1 MVKIVSLGLFGIF
14 FSLASLGQTT
24 DKTTVPTFDYHR
36 DFKAILE
43 QTQADTSKLY
53 YDSLLIRFLQNDTS
67 LTKAETLALM
77 IGFTENQHYQ
87 PLEDMEKEEEIFDHN
102 KSSEFHEAIEKGRPY
117 LDTHPLSLLVL
128 REVSFAY
135 TRLGL
140 YYGKNGQFDS
150 AVICQDSAK
159 YFMDLN
165 DKVMEAMIYSGK
177 GRSPQTAIFSLGLA
191 DGEYFIPNVGYAIEK
206 KTADWIQKK
215 DFMEIIQATNERGES
230 IIYFFAIQHAKAK
243 IDDDK
248 ADAMA
253 MKKKNKKPVK
263 KKSKQKAT
271 PTSKAAV
278 ETPVPESTPAITD
291 SIPATTDSIPP
302 AIQP

>member
-1 MVKIVSLGLFGIF
+1 MVKLRWLCLCWTIIPLSGW
-14 FSLASLGQTT
+14 SQTANKTAS
-24 DKTTVPTFDYHR
+24 PAFDYHR

-43 QTQADTSKLY
+43 QTQSDTSKLF
-53 YDSLLIRFLQNDTS
+53 YDSLLVRFIQNDTS

-87 PLEDMEKEEEIFDHN
+87 PLENMEIEEEIFDHN
-102 KSSEFHEAIEKGRPY
+102 KSSEFHEAVEKGRPY

-165 DKVMEAMIYSGK
+165 DKIMEAMIYSGK
-177 GRSPQTAIFSLGLA
+177 GRSPETAIFSLGLA
-191 DGEYFIPNVGYAIEK
+191 DGEYFIPNIGYTLEK

-215 DFMEIIQATNERGES
+215 DFMEIIQAADESGES
-230 IIYFFAIQHAKAK
+230 KIFFFAIQHAKAK

-253 MKKKNKKPVK
+253 NKKKKKPVK
-263 KKSKQKAT
+263 KKSKEKAT
-271 PTSKAAV
+271 SKTKITKTPPLSEPTP
-278 ETPVPESTPAITD
+278 PVVSD
-291 SIPATTDSIPP
+291 SIQTV
-302 AIQP
+302 QP

>member
-1 MVKIVSLGLFGIF
+1 MVKIVCLGLFGIL
-14 FSLASLGQTT
+14 LALTSLGQTT
-24 DKTTVPTFDYHR
+24 DKATVTAFDYHR

-53 YDSLLIRFLQNDTS
+53 YDSLLVRFLQNDTS
-67 LTKAETLALM
+67 LSKAETLALM

-87 PLEDMEKEEEIFDHN
+87 PLEDMEKEEEIFEHN
-102 KSSEFHEAIEKGRPY
+102 KSSEFHEAVDKGRPY

-135 TRLGL
+135 SRLGL

-150 AVICQDSAK
+150 AIICQDSAK

-191 DGEYFIPNVGYAIEK
+191 DGEYFIPNVGYTIEK

-253 MKKKNKKPVK
+253 IKKKNKKSVK
-263 KKSKQKAT
+263 KKSKQQAK
-271 PTSKAAV
+271 PSSKTAEV
-278 ETPVPESTPAITD
+278 ETPVSAIPTATPD
-291 SIPATTDSIPP
+291 SITP